1 MTYEMLD
8 YFCEKQC
15 TLFNCSIRLYQKGSF
30 VKFFS
35 PNRFQ
40 PNDTE
45 LPLNLISITFNTDK
59 PIDFYEEETFVV
71 GIVQDENSDYSL
83 VVGPVR
89 FGELTESD
97 IMSVIQKHN
106 LPQILKDSIHSFLE
120 DTPIM
125 LTEIFLEYL
134 CMLYTIVNGK
144 IIRHNEILKYF
155 PHETIPQKSVL
166 KNTIKAKMGFHIPS
180 EYEETLVY
188 CIKNGL
194 VNEIDNLQYDQFKGR
209 VGKLGPSRLRS
220 IKNSLIILN
229 SMCIRAAIQG
239 GVERETACTI
249 GELYAQKIEDC
260 QTIND
265 LARLSPIIRHDYCQ
279 RVHNIKTPKIDNILI
294 LRATKYVN
302 DRLYQKTTAKEIANY
317 LGITPEYLSAKFKET
332 IGKSVPKYINE
343 QKISEAKKLL
353 RFTDKSLVEI
363 SNMLAF
369 SSQSYFQNQFKK
381 IRKITPAKYREK
393 YRKTTNV

>member
-8 YFCEKQC
+8 FYCQKQSV
-15 TLFNCSIRLYQKGSF
+15 LFNCSIRLYKSGQF

-35 PNRFQ
+35 PNKLH
-40 PNDTE
+40 PNDKK
-45 LPLNLISITFNTDK
+45 LPMNLISITFKENK
-59 PIDFYEEETFVV
+59 PVEVYEEETFVV
-71 GIVQDENSDYSL
+71 GYVKDENSDYSI

-89 FGELTESD
+89 FGEITESD
-97 IMSVIQKHN
+97 ITSVVEKHN
-106 LPQILKDSIHSFLE
+106 LPQILKESIRAFL
-120 DTPIM
+120 DNTPIM
-125 LTEIFLEYL
+125 LTETFFEYL
-134 CMLYTIVNGK
+134 SMLYTILNGK
-144 IIRHNEILKYF
+144 ILGDNELFERF
-155 PHETIPQKSVL
+155 PHETKTPQSIVRK
-166 KNTIKAKMGFHIPS
+166 TIRTQSLDHIPS
-180 EYEETLVY
+180 EYEETLIY
-188 CIKNGL
+188 CVKNGL
-194 VNEIDNLQYDQFKGR
+194 VEEIGKLQYDQFKGR

-239 GVERETACTI
+239 GVERETACTL

-260 QTIND
+260 QSISE
-265 LARLSPIIRHDYCQ
+265 LAKLSSIIRHDYCQ
-279 RVHNIKTPKIDNILI
+279 RVYNVKTPKIDNILI
-294 LRATKYVN
+294 LRATKYIN
-302 DRLYQKTTAKEIANY
+302 DNIYKKITAKEIAKY
-317 LGITPEYLSAKFKET
+317 LKITPEYLSAKFKET
-332 IGKSVPKYINE
+332 LGKSVPEYING

-363 SNMLAF
+363 SNLLTF